1 MIFSHRRPLP
11 STPFATHN
19 KTTMANT
26 QLPNELWLRIF
37 EDNTDVL
44 DRHDLS
50 VIVRT
55 CNTFY
60 DLAIKN
66 LYRHVVW
73 KNPASLIHCLGF
85 LRRVRGLNEESLVLP
100 RSLTIGVSRMSM
112 NGQSAVVEEDGEVIP
127 ARRGRWTP
135 DSQMERR
142 DLTSFAVL
150 ESGDT
155 AYDFRIPLFASTPLY
170 QSMLDFTQLLA
181 SLRELTFTNTVLPDT
196 IHSLLHQFPNLRK
209 LHLEMCVIPPTVA
222 DTGMDHT
229 VLPITELT
237 LKSLYYVIDMLHQ
250 PDQELVNLNPT
261 EVFNLATAQS
271 LETLHIDTTA
281 RIFALFTRPAAPPVP
296 PNLRRLFLHRPKLT
310 KNDCR
315 FAGLGPAARRVH
327 ENASLMLSISLF
339 LTGAPNIESISTCFA
354 FSDANFQMQ
363 LVQTQYFDT
372 KHLREFSGPIASFN
386 FPPLTVARNLR
397 AVHFIDDKSVFLLNA
412 QKFADDFE
420 RLEVLSFQ
428 ITTPWDDEIVLAACS
443 VFPNILRVRI
453 EYTGSGPDDV
463 SAEALVQRWVV
474 IDSTFLEFHRELGST
489 CLDQHGEAPHVP
501 AIRDKREATGYH
513 GRWVGGRLDERSD
526 AQDVDSTLEQVLS
539 AAEGG
544 ATCGWLLVEEGA
556 REGFMGPKVFPPRD

>member
-1 MIFSHRRPLP
+1 MCALDFWPLYPPSPRLPHSSHTARH
-11 STPFATHN
+11 SVYH
-19 KTTMANT
+19 KSMMVNT

-44 DRHDLS
+44 DRHNLS

-55 CNTFY
+55 CKTFY
-60 DLAIKN
+60 DLAIKI
-66 LYRHVVW
+66 LYRYVVW
-73 KNPASLIHCLGF
+73 KNPISLVHCLGF

-112 NGQSAVVEEDGEVIP
+112 NGQSAIVEEDGRVIP

-135 DSQMERR
+135 TTQMERR
-142 DLTSFAVL
+142 DFTSLAVL

-155 AYDFRIPLFASTPLY
+155 AYDFRIPLFASAPLY
-170 QSMLDFTQLLA
+170 ESMLDFTQLLV
-181 SLRELTFTNTVLPDT
+181 SLRELTFTSTVLPDT
-196 IHSLLHQFPNLRK
+196 IHSLLHRFPNLRK
-209 LHLEMCVIPPTVA
+209 LHLEMCALPPMVS
-222 DTGMDHT
+222 DTDVDHT

-237 LKSLYYVIDMLHQ
+237 LKSLYYVTDLLHQ

-261 EVFNLATAQS
+261 EVFGLAAAQS

-281 RIFALFTRPAAPPVP
+281 RIFALFTRPTAPPVP

-315 FAGLGPAARRVH
+315 LAGLGPAARRVH

-339 LTGAPNIESISTCFA
+339 LTGTPKIESISTCFA

-363 LVQTQYFDT
+363 LIQAQYFDT

-420 RLEVLSFQ
+420 RLEVLSVQ
-428 ITTPWDDEIVLAACS
+428 ITTPWDDEVVLAACL
-443 VFPNILRVRI
+443 VFPNVLRIRI
-453 EYTGSGPDDV
+453 EYTGPGPDDV
-463 SAEALVQRWVV
+463 GDEVLVRRWIV
-474 IDSTFLEFHRELGST
+474 ID
-489 CLDQHGEAPHVP
+489 
-501 AIRDKREATGYH
+501 
-513 GRWVGGRLDERSD
+513 RL
-526 AQDVDSTLEQVLS
+526 L
-539 AAEGG
+539 
-544 ATCGWLLVEEGA
+544 
-556 REGFMGPKVFPPRD
+556 

>member
-1 MIFSHRRPLP
+1 MS
-11 STPFATHN
+11 
-19 KTTMANT
+19 KT

-37 EDNTDVL
+37 EDNADVL

-50 VIVRT
+50 VIVRA
-55 CNTFY
+55 CKTFY

-73 KNPASLIHCLGF
+73 KNPISLIRCLGF
-85 LRRVRGLNEESLVLP
+85 LRRVRGFNEESLVSP
-100 RSLTIGVSRMSM
+100 MSLTIGVSRMST
-112 NGQSAVVEEDGEVIP
+112 NGQSAIVEEDGRVIP

-135 DSQMERR
+135 TTQMERR
-142 DLTSFAVL
+142 DLTSFTVL

-155 AYDFRIPLFASTPLY
+155 AYDFRIPLFASPPLY
-170 QSMLDFTQLLA
+170 KSMVDFTRLLV
-181 SLRELTFTNTVLPDT
+181 SLRELTFTNAVLPDT

-209 LHLEMCVIPPTVA
+209 LHLEMCVIPPTVSDA
-222 DTGMDHT
+222 DVDHT

-237 LKSLYYVIDMLHQ
+237 LRSLYHVIDVLQ

-261 EVFNLATAQS
+261 EVFRLAGAQS

-281 RIFALFTRPAAPPVP
+281 RIFALFNRPKGPPVP
-296 PNLRRLFLHRPKLT
+296 PNLRRLFLHRPRLT

-315 FAGLGPAARRVH
+315 LAGVGPTARRVH

-339 LTGAPNIESISTCFA
+339 LTGAPKIESISTCFA

-363 LVQTQYFDT
+363 LVQAQYFDT

-420 RLEVLSFQ
+420 RLEVLSLQ
-428 ITTPWDDEIVLAACS
+428 ITTPWDDEVVLAACL
-443 VFPNILRVRI
+443 VFQHVSRVRI
-453 EYTGSGPDDV
+453 EYSGPGPDDV
-463 SAEALVQRWVV
+463 SVDVLDLAWTTVDVV
-474 IDSTFLEFHRELGST
+474 LQNFIVSLG
-489 CLDQHGEAPHVP
+489 PHVL
-501 AIRDKREATGYH
+501 ANMKRLHTFQLFETNGKLPVIVDDGWEDDWTNEGMLKTLILPWNKYCPQLREVQLVDGYLWRRAH
-513 GRWVGGRLDERSD
+513 EKDTW
-526 AQDVDSTLEQVLS
+526 AQ
-539 AAEGG
+539 
-544 ATCGWLLVEEGA
+544 
-556 REGFMGPKVFPPRD
+556 RFFPPETDEDVWKTSVF